1 MEVDAPV
8 PCLRGGL
15 KGLWD
20 GLLHLDAVRFQHLS
34 SISAT
39 ERDQSNDPVAI
50 GLGGVV
56 GLKTIP
62 KTLAGGM
69 ACPRSFWNQ
78 LEWGFVLDFHG
89 Y

>member
-20 GLLHLDAVRFQHLS
+20 GLFHLDADRFQHLRS
-34 SISAT
+34 GSVT

-50 GLGGVV
+50 GSGGVV
-56 GLKTIP
+56 GLKTIQ
-62 KTLAGGM
+62 KTLAADS

-78 LEWGFVLDFHG
+78 LEWGFVLDLHG